1 MRICRETSLDIRFAD
16 HPLIWERG
24 NCAFPCFRRGRVR
37 AEPGR
42 RVKGRVPCG
51 FLGQR
56 PKPSESLP
64 DPIFA
69 SFQGSDRPFFR
80 PWFFIDYLT
89 LPKKSSCQLQK
100 FRFTPQNEP
109 RPEDVA
115 HSITTAR
122 SPDRHPVLR
131 REVHV
136 VSLSDP
142 VEVEEFVVLLQCAV
156 GPQIVHGMRIVDAD
170 ISIL

>member
-1 MRICRETSLDIRFAD
+1 MEIPFVMDSFEIASEELNRSSSME
-16 HPLIWERG
+16 
-24 NCAFPCFRRGRVR
+24 
-37 AEPGR
+37 
-42 RVKGRVPCG
+42 
-51 FLGQR
+51 FLL
-56 PKPSESLP
+56 KPIDMLP
-64 DPIFA
+64 EVEL
-69 SFQGSDRPFFR
+69 
-80 PWFFIDYLT
+80 FIII
-89 LPKKSSCQLQK
+89 PSSKKSSCQLQK

-131 REVHV
+131 RKVHV
-136 VSLSDP
+136 VALSDP

>member
-89 LPKKSSCQLQK
+89 LPEIIIP
-100 FRFTPQNEP
+100 FRITILNTFCIFCVFLCPALSLMNIRGSQVIPPILPTHLAPVLTSP
-109 RPEDVA
+109 RPLSPSPSA
-115 HSITTAR
+115 SQSLR
-122 SPDRHPVLR
+122 STPV
-131 REVHV
+131 
-136 VSLSDP
+136 S
-142 VEVEEFVVLLQCAV
+142 Q
-156 GPQIVHGMRIVDAD
+156 
-170 ISIL
+170 